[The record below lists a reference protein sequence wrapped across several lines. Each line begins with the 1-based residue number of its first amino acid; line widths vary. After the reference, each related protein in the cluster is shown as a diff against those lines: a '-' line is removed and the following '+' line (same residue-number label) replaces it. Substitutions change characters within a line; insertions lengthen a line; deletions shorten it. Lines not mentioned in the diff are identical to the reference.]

1 MIIDLKDKAFIQN
14 PYPALEELRKTHP
27 VYQDSEDSILVT
39 GYKECSE
46 ILKKEEIGFPDL
58 QKNDVEESWFSL
70 LNKKDI
76 QSLALQLKKCQTFN
90 LHTLAFKNPP
100 EHTRIKKLF
109 LKAFRKTAIEDLH
122 IAIEKICDDLIVEL
136 KDKKE
141 IDLVEDFCMP
151 FTNNVILYL
160 MGYEGDDGEYLRQLS
175 IALLDSMKMHLTAEE
190 KKKGIE
196 SKILWARKAKEF
208 FDNPALLSNDG
219 LLHYLRN
226 KIADGELSED
236 EFTSN
241 AALLIMAG
249 QETTQSYIASCFY
262 HFLKNNIAVNEQ
274 TIAAGM
280 QEVLRIEPPNLYITK
295 FVRKSFEYAGC
306 KFTAGTKV
314 HFFLA
319 AANRDDKVFERSND
333 FIVHR
338 NDNEHIS
345 FGSGVHYCIG
355 SFLALKETEIALQKL
370 NKLLPK
376 LKLKEENVLWKDS
389 IRVRGLQH
397 LFLIND
403 SGKSN

>member
-1 MIIDLKDKAFIQN
+1 MSIDLNDKDFIQN
-14 PYPALEELRKTHP
+14 PYPALEELRKTYP
-27 VYQDSEDSILVT
+27 VYQQGNDSIIIT
-39 GYKECSE
+39 GYKECTE
-46 ILKKEEIGFPDL
+46 LLKKEEIGFPDL
-58 QKNDVEESWFSL
+58 QNNIEESWFSL
-70 LNKKDI
+70 LNKNDI
-76 QSLALQLKKCQTFN
+76 QSLAMQLKKCQTFN

-100 EHTRIKKLF
+100 EHTRLKKLF
-109 LKAFRKTAIEDLH
+109 LKAFRKTAIEELH
-122 IAIEKICDDLIVEL
+122 NAIEKICDNLILHL

-160 MGYEGDDGEYLRQLS
+160 MGYEGDDGEYMRQLS
-175 IALLDSMKMHLTAEE
+175 IALLDSMKMHLTLEE

-196 SKILWARKAKEF
+196 SKILWAKKAKEF

-226 KIADGELSED
+226 RIAEGELSED

-249 QETTQSYIASCFY
+249 QETTQSYLASCFY
-262 HFLKNNIAVNEQ
+262 HFLKNNIARDEQ

-295 FVRKSFEYAGC
+295 FVRKSFKYGDC
-306 KFTAGTKV
+306 NFTPGMKV

-319 AANRDDKVFERSND
+319 AANRDEKIFIKNND
-333 FIVHR
+333 FIIDR
-338 NDNEHIS
+338 DNNEHIS

-370 NKLLPK
+370 NKSFPH
-376 LKLKEENVLWKDS
+376 LKLKEEKVLWKDS

-397 LFLIND
+397 LYLIND

>member
-1 MIIDLKDKAFIQN
+1 MSIDLNDKDFIQN
-14 PYPALEELRKTHP
+14 PYPALEELRKTYP
-27 VYQDSEDSILVT
+27 VYQQGNDSIIIT
-39 GYKECSE
+39 GYKECTE
-46 ILKKEEIGFPDL
+46 LLKKEEIGFPDL
-58 QKNDVEESWFSL
+58 QNNIEESWFSL
-70 LNKKDI
+70 LNKNDI
-76 QSLALQLKKCQTFN
+76 QSLAMQLKKCQTFN

-100 EHTRIKKLF
+100 EHTRLKKLF
-109 LKAFRKTAIEDLH
+109 LKAFRKTAIEELH
-122 IAIEKICDDLIVEL
+122 NAIEKICDNLILHL

-160 MGYEGDDGEYLRQLS
+160 MGYEGDDGEYMRQLS
-175 IALLDSMKMHLTAEE
+175 IALLDSMKMHLTLEE

-196 SKILWARKAKEF
+196 SKILWAKKAKEF

-226 KIADGELSED
+226 RIAEGELSED

-249 QETTQSYIASCFY
+249 QETTQSYLASCFY
-262 HFLKNNIAVNEQ
+262 HFLKNNIARDEQ

-295 FVRKSFEYAGC
+295 FVRKSFNYGDC
-306 KFTAGTKV
+306 NFTPGMKV

-319 AANRDDKVFERSND
+319 AANRDEKIFIKNND
-333 FIVHR
+333 FIIDR
-338 NDNEHIS
+338 DNNEHIS

-370 NKLLPK
+370 NKSFPH
-376 LKLKEENVLWKDS
+376 LKLKEEKVLWKDS

-397 LFLIND
+397 LYLIND